1 MKCPKCRA
9 RIDDGL
15 DRCTFCGNYLQGSM
29 MEEYRLDDYDPTAGY
44 EKDQG
49 PKIVVSEKPKSKFKL
64 FGK

>member
-29 MEEYRLDDYDPTAGY
+29 MEEYKLDDYDPTAGY
-44 EKDQG
+44 RQQPPQPQEVK
-49 PKIVVSEKPKSKFKL
+49 KKSKFKL

>member
-15 DRCTFCGNYLQGSM
+15 DRCTFCGNYLHGSM
-29 MEEYRLDDYDPTAGY
+29 MEEYKMDDYDPMAGY
-44 EKDQG
+44 GQPPPPPPTVK
-49 PKIVVSEKPKSKFKL
+49 KSKFKL

>member
-29 MEEYRLDDYDPTAGY
+29 MEEYRADDYDPLAGY
-44 EKDQG
+44 GQQPPPPPPVK
-49 PKIVVSEKPKSKFKL
+49 KSKFKL